1 MYGLV
6 NKLLHEFLVDEHGVE
21 LPEVDY
27 DVFKPYDDAI
37 TADML
42 DAAVSS
48 TTVSRDEIL
57 LGFGVY
63 FIEAAFRF
71 YPYLLRAH
79 GQTLGELLCT
89 LNRLHENARTIFL
102 AYDPPSFV
110 VESRGGLGYHI
121 EYTSSR
127 KGLEPLVEGLLVGCV
142 RWFGEDFEVE
152 RNGSQFLL
160 HKPQ

>member
-6 NKLLHEFLVDEHGVE
+6 NKLLHEFLVDEHGVD

-27 DVFKPYDDAI
+27 DVFKPYDDAV
-37 TADML
+37 TAGML
-42 DAAVSS
+42 DAAVAS

-79 GQTLGELLCT
+79 GQTLIDLLFN
-89 LNRLHENARTIFL
+89 LDRLHENAKTIFL
-102 AYDPPSFV
+102 AYDPPSFTV
-110 VESRGGLGYHI
+110 DRLSDRSYLVTYNSHRE
-121 EYTSSR
+121 
-127 KGLEPLVEGLLVGCV
+127 GLEPFVEGLLVGCIT
-142 RWFGEDFEVE
+142 WFGEDFTVT
-152 RNGSQFLL
+152 RRGNKFFLV
-160 HKPQ
+160 